1 MTKDKFWELIQR
13 SLDGSSGEIDE
24 QADVLESEL
33 MDLSPEEIVSFGE
46 HVEACLQESY
56 SNDLWGAAY
65 IIAGGCSDDGFEYF
79 RRWLVSRG
87 REWFER
93 AVKNPDDLADYPQ
106 NLSDSDIEFEEF
118 AYIAPKAYE
127 AKVGKPFPYGKTA
140 PDTLTGEEWE
150 EEEEVFSKRWPKLF
164 SKYW

>member
-13 SLDGSSGEIDE
+13 SLHGSGGDIDR
-24 QADVLESEL
+24 QAGVLKREL
-33 MDLSPEEIVSFGE
+33 TALSPEEIVAFDA
-46 HVEACLQESY
+46 HVDACLKESY
-56 SNDLWGAAY
+56 SHDLWGAAY
-65 IIAGGCSDDGFEYF
+65 IINGGCSDDGFEYF

-87 REWFER
+87 QEWFER
-93 AVKNPDDLADYPQ
+93 AVKNADDLADYPQ

-127 AKVGKPFPYGKTA
+127 TKTGKPFPYGNTP
-140 PDTLTGEEWE
+140 PDDLAGEEWE

-164 SKYW
+164 SRYW

>member
-13 SLDGSSGEIDE
+13 SLDGSGDDIDR
-24 QADVLESEL
+24 QADVLKREL
-33 MDLSPEEIVSFGE
+33 MGLSPEEIVAFDA
-46 HVEACLQESY
+46 HVDACLKEAY
-56 SNDLWGAAY
+56 SRDLWGAAY
-65 IIAGGCSDDGFEYF
+65 IINGGCSDDGFEYF

-87 REWFER
+87 QEWFER

-106 NLSDSDIEFEEF
+106 NLADSDIEFEEF

-127 AKVGKPFPYGKTA
+127 TKTGRLFPYGTT
-140 PDTLTGEEWE
+140 PSSDLTGEEWE
-150 EEEEVFSKRWPKLF
+150 EEEEVLSKRWPKLF